1 MRPILIKDFL
11 PNNIYNELN
20 SNSKISYD
28 IATDEVDPTY
38 KLKRFH
44 FTKYNKELH
53 DLVFKALTE
62 SMYSTFSYQ
71 FTQYEHKMDS
81 SYVYRDKESDFD
93 PNYHSDMKG
102 GKFNGNFMNAII
114 YFREPQEWY
123 GGEFGYKDYN
133 LEPLIRVHDNE
144 CLIIPAGLPHKIY
157 PVTSGIRRSIN
168 LEFRIVL

>member
-1 MRPILIKDFL
+1 
-11 PNNIYNELN
+11 
-20 SNSKISYD
+20 
-28 IATDEVDPTY
+28 
-38 KLKRFH
+38 
-44 FTKYNKELH
+44 
-53 DLVFKALTE
+53 
-62 SMYSTFSYQ
+62 
-71 FTQYEHKMDS
+71 
-81 SYVYRDKESDFD
+81 
-93 PNYHSDMKG
+93 MKG